1 MLQKKVISLFDYAL
15 KPGGIL
21 VLGSSESVGAYS
33 DSFEIVD
40 RKQRIYSKKRNTL
53 PHSWEELSGGN
64 AGLGLNVPQA
74 GAGENSGPLKNIQK
88 FVDRMLLAEYAP
100 AGVIVD
106 DGLHVLQVRGETGH
120 YLQIPPGE
128 PTTDLTRMV
137 RPGLL
142 AALRSAIRKAR
153 QQGIQVKETGLRV
166 QSSGEVRNV
175 DLRVSP
181 IRDPNS
187 KEPCF
192 LILFDDATRRKA
204 PAVKRVAKAPKR
216 AAEEVSRLEEELRA
230 TRDYLQSIIESQEAA
245 AEELRSANEEA
256 QATNEELDTAKEEL
270 QASNEEL
277 NTVNDE
283 LRARNLEQSTL
294 NSDLR
299 KLLGSINVPLV
310 MVGRDLLIRWFT
322 PAMEP
327 LLNLLPT
334 DQGRPITDLHSGR
347 IPNFRELLVAA
358 LAGEEN
364 QSVEIES
371 PAGRWLSLRILPY
384 RGTDNSVDGAIATL
398 IDIDDLKRARDLA
411 EAVVAVVREP
421 LMVLDAGLRV
431 RTANPAF
438 YQMFQL
444 VSGETEGRLIY
455 EIGGGQWNHP
465 RLRQL
470 LEDVL
475 PKRSWMRDFELEQ
488 DYKGIGVKK
497 IQLHAREIRQGN
509 GERMILLAIDDV
521 TAKSG

>member
-1 MLQKKVISLFDYAL
+1 
-15 KPGGIL
+15 
-21 VLGSSESVGAYS
+21 
-33 DSFEIVD
+33 
-40 RKQRIYSKKRNTL
+40 
-53 PHSWEELSGGN
+53 
-64 AGLGLNVPQA
+64 
-74 GAGENSGPLKNIQK
+74 
-88 FVDRMLLAEYAP
+88 
-100 AGVIVD
+100 
-106 DGLHVLQVRGETGH
+106 
-120 YLQIPPGE
+120 
-128 PTTDLTRMV
+128 
-137 RPGLL
+137 
-142 AALRSAIRKAR
+142 
-153 QQGIQVKETGLRV
+153 
-166 QSSGEVRNV
+166 
-175 DLRVSP
+175 
-181 IRDPNS
+181 
-187 KEPCF
+187 
-192 LILFDDATRRKA
+192 
-204 PAVKRVAKAPKR
+204 
-216 AAEEVSRLEEELRA
+216 
-230 TRDYLQSIIESQEAA
+230 
-245 AEELRSANEEA
+245 
-256 QATNEELDTAKEEL
+256 
-270 QASNEEL
+270 
-277 NTVNDE
+277 
-283 LRARNLEQSTL
+283 L
-294 NSDLR
+294 NSDQR